1 LPKTLRRGIVVGV
14 GQRYWSDGRTIL
26 AILAGIDE
34 AGLGPILGPLVMC
47 ASVFEV
53 PDELADQPLWDT
65 LAPAVI
71 RKPGRKSTAL
81 AIGDSKKLFKRKS
94 PKGLR
99 HLERAVLATLA
110 CGDDHPATLAEL
122 LSIISP
128 DANTGAR
135 NYPWYNLQDVAVP
148 GATSA
153 TDISFSGN
161 ALSVAM
167 KKAGARMLDLRAE
180 CVFVGEFNRIIR
192 ATGNKSTTA
201 LGVTFRLI
209 HYIFNRLESGFMQIH
224 VDRQGGRMRYL
235 SALERAFEGC
245 SFKILQEDPDCSE
258 YEMSDA
264 RRTAR
269 ITFSVGGEARH
280 MPIALASM
288 TAKYLRELFM
298 ERFNKFWAQ
307 HVEDIAPT
315 AGYYTDGR
323 RFYGQIKDAMATLG
337 IDEDLVYRC
346 R

>member
-1 LPKTLRRGIVVGV
+1 MPKNARGGIVVGV
-14 GQRYWSDGRTIL
+14 DQTYWSVGREIL

-65 LAPAVI
+65 LAPAVA
-71 RKPGRKSTAL
+71 RKAGRKSTAL
-81 AIGDSKKLFKRKS
+81 AIGDSKKLFNRKS
-94 PKGLR
+94 PKALR
-99 HLERAVLATLA
+99 HLERAVLAILA
-110 CGDDHPATLAEL
+110 ANDHHPAALADL
-122 LSIISP
+122 LSIITS
-128 DANTGAR
+128 DANAR
-135 NYPWYNLQDVAVP
+135 AQAYPWYNLQEVALPRVL
-148 GATSA
+148 SA
-153 TDISFSGN
+153 TDISLSGN
-161 ALSVAM
+161 SLAVAM
-167 KKAGARMLDLRAE
+167 KKAGVRTCGIRAE
-180 CVFVGEFNRIIR
+180 CVFVEEFNRIIR

-209 HYIFNRLESGFMQIH
+209 YYLWSRLKSGSICIH

-245 SFKILQEDPDCSE
+245 SFKILREDPNCSA

-264 RRTAR
+264 RRTAQ
-269 ITFSVGGEARH
+269 ITFSVGGESAH

-288 TAKYLRELFM
+288 TAKFLRELFM
-298 ERFNKFWAQ
+298 ERFNEFWAG
-307 HVEDIAPT
+307 HVDDLAPT

-323 RFYGQIKDAMATLG
+323 RFYQQIQEAMERLK
-337 IDEDLVYRC
+337 IDEDIVYRC